1 MSVFWRILIYIKRLC
16 KMPAF
21 VIALLLMP
29 VIAYGI
35 KNFTTLENKGI
46 TVGIYATGE
55 VGKAVCEDLLG
66 KDYVVKF
73 EKYDSIE
80 KMKEDV
86 EFKTIECGYV
96 FEDAFEEGY
105 KKGDLPITEELSK
118 TTFAI
123 PVFPEIYEEE
133 RNYVIEK
140 VLKALED

>member
-55 VGKAVCEDLLG
+55 VG
-66 KDYVVKF
+66 
-73 EKYDSIE
+73 
-80 KMKEDV
+80 
-86 EFKTIECGYV
+86 
-96 FEDAFEEGY
+96 
-105 KKGDLPITEELSK
+105 
-118 TTFAI
+118 
-123 PVFPEIYEEE
+123 
-133 RNYVIEK
+133 
-140 VLKALED
+140 

>member
-55 VGKAVCEDLLG
+55 VGKAVVKICWGRTMLL
-66 KDYVVKF
+66 
-73 EKYDSIE
+73 
-80 KMKEDV
+80 
-86 EFKTIECGYV
+86 
-96 FEDAFEEGY
+96 
-105 KKGDLPITEELSK
+105 
-118 TTFAI
+118 
-123 PVFPEIYEEE
+123 
-133 RNYVIEK
+133 N
-140 VLKALED
+140 LKNMIA